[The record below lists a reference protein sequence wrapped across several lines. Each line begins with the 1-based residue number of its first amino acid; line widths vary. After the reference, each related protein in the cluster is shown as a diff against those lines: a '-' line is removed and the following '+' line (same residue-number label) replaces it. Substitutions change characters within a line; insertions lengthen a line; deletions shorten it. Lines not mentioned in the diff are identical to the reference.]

1 MTSDVLAAMARPA
14 PFFGDNLTA
23 TLIADLAE
31 KGWAHVRHA
40 VPDDLANALR
50 ARLIA
55 LDAADALKLAAI
67 GRGESQM
74 KATAIRKTRIRWL
87 DGSDPAEQQF
97 LEGCEALRRAINEAL
112 FAGLFEFEA
121 HFAHYPQGG
130 HYARH
135 LDAFADKPRDRVI
148 SLVVWL
154 NEDWQA
160 GDGGEL
166 DLWTRPEDIDPPIA
180 TLVPLGGDLVL
191 MLSERIPHAVRET
204 FAPRLGLAG
213 WFRINPGIAGV
224 LDPAV

>member
-1 MTSDVLAAMARPA
+1 MTRLHPAGSAPA

-40 VPDDLANALR
+40 VSDDLAEALR

-55 LDAADALKLAAI
+55 LDAADALELAAI
-67 GRGESQM
+67 GRGDSQI
-74 KATAIRKTRIRWL
+74 KATKIRKTEIRWL
-87 DGSDPAEQQF
+87 EGADRAERQF
-97 LEGCEALRRAINEAL
+97 LDGCEALRRAINEAL

-121 HFAHYPQGG
+121 HFAHYPPGG

-135 LDAFADKPRDRVI
+135 LDAFADRPRDRVV
-148 SLVVWL
+148 SLVLWL
-154 NEDWQA
+154 NADWQS

-166 DLWTRPEDIDPPIA
+166 DLWSNPESFGPPVA
-180 TLVPLGGDLVL
+180 TLPPRGGDLVL

-204 FAPRLGLAG
+204 VAPRLGLAG
-213 WFRINPGIAGV
+213 WFRINPGIGGV
-224 LDPAV
+224 LGPLR